1 MVKIALISITCLLMA
16 GLFAVASAHMMSGYV
31 DCRLGEPFFNHT
43 IPAPHLP
50 DNCASNMRMLM
61 QTLSRYFAFA
71 FILLAVGTP
80 LFFGWKGSGGQE
92 YVSIK

>member
-1 MVKIALISITCLLMA
+1 MVNRVLLTVTFLLLA
-16 GLFAVASAHMMSGYV
+16 ILFATISAYLMSGYI

-43 IPAPHLP
+43 VPAPPLP
-50 DNCASNMRMLM
+50 DNCSSNMRMLM